1 MTDAV
6 CEAMEYAS
14 LIADI
19 CKLTPGRENIRD
31 LEQEVFQRLGWET
44 TINGRGYMM
53 RKPGES
59 HWQSQ
64 PQILRDFGTAVLYT
78 VGHRYGHLDHPLERN
93 WYTREMRETSEPVNP
108 TGTRIAAWAV
118 SLAKSQ
124 KLKNGQFANHRQD
137 ATAITPAAA
146 LVAAWL
152 RTHP

>member
-1 MTDAV
+1 MSDAV

-19 CKLTPGRENIRD
+19 CKLTTHRD
-31 LEQEVFQRLGWET
+31 DTRPLEAEVFRRLGYET
-44 TINGRGYMM
+44 TVNKRGYCI

-78 VGHRYGHLDHPLERN
+78 IGHRYGHLDHPLERN
-93 WYTREMRETSEPVNP
+93 WYIQEMCETSEPINP
-108 TGTRIAAWAV
+108 TGKRIAAWAV
-118 SLAKSQ
+118 RLGKSS
-124 KLKNGQFANHRQD
+124 KTSVD

>member
-14 LIADI
+14 LISDI
-19 CKLTPGRENIRD
+19 CKLSRNDDIRP
-31 LEQEVFQRLGWET
+31 LEAEVFQRLGYET
-44 TINGRGYMM
+44 TVNKRGYCI

-93 WYTREMRETSEPVNP
+93 WYIQEMCETSEPINP
-108 TGTRIAAWAV
+108 TGTRVAAWAV
-118 SLAKSQ
+118 RLGKMNKTSL
-124 KLKNGQFANHRQD
+124 D

>member
-1 MTDAV
+1 MTDPVSQAV
-6 CEAMEYAS
+6 EYAS

-19 CKLTPGRENIRD
+19 CKLTRNDDIRP
-31 LEQEVFQRLGWET
+31 LEAEVFQRLGYET
-44 TINGRGYMM
+44 IVNKRGYCI

-78 VGHRYGHLDHPLERN
+78 VGHRYGTLDHPLERN
-93 WYTREMRETSEPVNP
+93 WYIQEMCETSEPINP
-108 TGTRIAAWAV
+108 TGARVAAWAV
-118 SLAKSQ
+118 RLGKINKTSL
-124 KLKNGQFANHRQD
+124 D

>member
-1 MTDAV
+1 MSKLSNISRREVEEAV
-6 CEAMEYAS
+6 EYAS
-14 LIADI
+14 LVADI
-19 CKLTPGRENIRD
+19 CKLTRNDDIRP
-31 LEQEVFQRLGWET
+31 LEQEVFQRLGYET
-44 TINGRGYMM
+44 TVNKRGYCI

-93 WYTREMRETSEPVNP
+93 WYIQEMCETSEPVNP
-108 TGTRIAAWAV
+108 TGKRIAAWAV
-118 SLAKSQ
+118 RLGKSS
-124 KLKNGQFANHRQD
+124 KTSVD

>member
-1 MTDAV
+1 MNAPVEQAV
-6 CEAMEYAS
+6 EYAS

-19 CKLTPGRENIRD
+19 CKMTTHRNDTRE
-31 LEQEVFQRLGWET
+31 LEQQVFQRLGYET
-44 TINGRGYMM
+44 TVNKRGYCI

-78 VGHRYGHLDHPLERN
+78 IGHRYGHLDHPLEQN
-93 WYTREMRETSEPVNP
+93 WYIQGMCETSEPINP
-108 TGTRIAAWAV
+108 TGKQIAAWAV
-118 SLAKSQ
+118 RLGKSS
-124 KLKNGQFANHRQD
+124 KTSVD
-137 ATAITPAAA
+137 AIAITPAAA